1 MQYFSQIK
9 GIKETEEGTDL
20 IIHIPGEHIQKQIMK
35 YKNGSGINA
44 LIRIDDNRR
53 ITSLQ
58 NRKLHAIIGDIADY
72 TVDNPEFLKQYLKY
86 MYCAES
92 GEQWFSVSD
101 CSITTA
107 RNFITFL
114 IDFTLKNDIPLSD
127 LAINRT
133 DDIDRYLWGCIKY
146 GKCCICGRKGETHHW
161 NAIGMGRDRRKIDDS
176 DLRKMQLCRIHHTEI
191 ETIGRDSFEKKYH
204 VYGIIY
210 REE

>member
-20 IIHIPGEHIQKQIMK
+20 IIHIPGEYIQKQIMK
-35 YKNGSGINA
+35 YKNGSSINA

>member
-1 MQYFSQIK
+1 MQYFSKIK
-9 GIKETEEGTDL
+9 AIKETEKGTDL
-20 IIHIPGEHIQKQIMK
+20 IIHIPGEHIQKQIAK
-35 YKNGSGINA
+35 YRNGSSINA
-44 LIRIDDNRR
+44 LLRIDDNRR

-92 GEQWFSVSD
+92 GEEWFSVSD

-146 GKCCICGRKGETHHW
+146 KKCCICGREGETHHW
-161 NAIGMGRDRRKIDDS
+161 NAIGMGRNRNLIDDS
-176 DLRKMQLCRIHHTEI
+176 DLRKMQLCRKHHTEI

-204 VYGIIY
+204 VYGILY